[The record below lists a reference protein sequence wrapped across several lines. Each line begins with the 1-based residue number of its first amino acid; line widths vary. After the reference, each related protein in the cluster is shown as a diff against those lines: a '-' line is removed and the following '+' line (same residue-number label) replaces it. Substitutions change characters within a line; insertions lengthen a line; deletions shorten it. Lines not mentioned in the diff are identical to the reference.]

1 MLKGEEIDE
10 QEAFFGEAKKT
21 IIAARS
27 ILQWMKCAG
36 LAMFDVALD

>member
-1 MLKGEEIDE
+1 MLRGAEIDE

-27 ILQWMKCAG
+27 ILQ
-36 LAMFDVALD
+36 